1 MSVFISICKIF
12 DTALL
17 SSVPDIVF
25 ITKLIGRC
33 RFILLSILDLQ
44 IKKNGINFYDTRC
57 WTTQMIKQRA
67 TELFIGPK
75 YQLHLDE

>member
-12 DTALL
+12 AGALL

-67 TELFIGPK
+67 TELFIGLK
-75 YQLHLDE
+75 YQLQLDG

>member
-12 DTALL
+12 AGALL

-33 RFILLSILDLQ
+33 RFKLLLILDLR

>member
-12 DTALL
+12 DRALL

-33 RFILLSILDLQ
+33 RFILLLILDLR
-44 IKKNGINFYDTRC
+44 IKKKWDKFLRHTMLNYSND
-57 WTTQMIKQRA
+57 
-67 TELFIGPK
+67 
-75 YQLHLDE
+75 

>member
-12 DTALL
+12 AGALL

-44 IKKNGINFYDTRC
+44 IKKMG
-57 WTTQMIKQRA
+57 
-67 TELFIGPK
+67 
-75 YQLHLDE
+75 